1 MKIEISDIPENLHN
15 MLDIVGEDAFVE
27 ISKLYGGDVVYVP
40 TYKSIIRASRNREI
54 VRKFDG
60 FNASKLAREYGISL
74 NHLKRILSGSGM

>member
-60 FNASKLAREYGISL
+60 FNASKLAREYSISL
-74 NHLKRILSGSGM
+74 NHLKRILSGSGI